1 MFAKKSRY
9 YGLGTVE
16 GTDRSGRRVQAVKL
30 RHLPATAGDDVSVK
44 DGSQLDV
51 ISEQRYKDGARFW
64 HIADANT
71 ELEANQLVR
80 TTGRVIRIPEK

>member
-9 YGLGTVE
+9 YGLETVE
-16 GTDRSGRRVQAVKL
+16 GTDRTGRRVQAVKL
-30 RHLPATAGDDVSVK
+30 RRLPATAGDDVSVK

-51 ISEQRYKDGARFW
+51 ISEQRYKDGTRFW
-64 HIADANT
+64 YIADANT

>member
-1 MFAKKSRY
+1 MFTQKSRY
-9 YGLGTVE
+9 YGLKTVE

-30 RHLPATAGDDVSVK
+30 RRLPATTGTDVSVI

-64 HIADANT
+64 HVADANT
-71 ELEANQLVR
+71 ELEANELVR